1 MEPVY
6 VESLD
11 HEGHGVARVAGKVM
25 FIDGALPGERVAV
38 SVFRRKP
45 SFDQAR
51 ITAIHRESAS
61 RVPPRCPHFGVCGGC
76 SLQHLDPAA
85 QVAVKQRALEDVL
98 WHVGRVRPEQ
108 VLPPIHG
115 PAWGYRHRA
124 RLSARYVPKKG
135 GSLVGFRERHSS
147 YVADMRSCAVLP
159 RAISDLIVPLR
170 ELIGRLSIRERLPQV
185 EVAAGDRVRVLV
197 LRVLEPPSADD
208 ETLLRDFAERQ
219 AVQLWLQP
227 RGPDSAYPFHP
238 SEAPRLDYSLPEFS
252 VVMPFMPTEFTQVNP
267 GVNQILVR
275 RAITLLDPRMDER
288 VADFFC
294 GLGNFSL
301 PLARRGAAVTGYEG
315 SAALV
320 ARASANAAL
329 HGLSGHARFAE
340 ADLFRTDP
348 AWLASQGRFDK
359 WLVDPPR
366 DGAIELVK
374 ALPEDRDQAP
384 RRILYVSCN
393 PGTLAR
399 DAGVLAHVKRY
410 RLRAAGIVNMFPH
423 TSHVESLALFERD

>member
-25 FIDGALPGERVAV
+25 FIDGALPGERVGV

-45 SFDQAR
+45 SFDQAKL
-51 ITAIHRESAS
+51 TVIHRESAA
-61 RVPPRCPHFGVCGGC
+61 RVSPRCPHFGVCGGC
-76 SLQHLDPAA
+76 SLQHLDVGV
-85 QVAVKQRALEDVL
+85 QVAVKQRALEDAL
-98 WHVGRVRPEQ
+98 WHIGRVKAEQ

-135 GSLVGFRERHSS
+135 GALVGFRERHSS
-147 YVADMRSCAVLP
+147 YVADMRSCEVLP
-159 RAISDLIVPLR
+159 RGVSDLIVPLR
-170 ELIGRLSIRERLPQV
+170 ELIGSLSIRERLPQV
-185 EVAAGDRVRVLV
+185 EVAVGDRVCILV
-197 LRVLEPPSADD
+197 LRVLEAPGAVD
-208 ETLLRDFAERQ
+208 EALLRDFAERH
-219 AVQLWLQP
+219 AVQFWLQP

-238 SEAPRLDYSLPEFS
+238 AQASPLDYSLPEFS

-267 GVNQILVR
+267 GVNRTLVR
-275 RAITLLDPRMDER
+275 RAVALLDPGAGER
-288 VADFFC
+288 IADFFC

-315 SAALV
+315 SATLV

-329 HGLSGHARFAE
+329 NGLSGHACFAE
-340 ADLFRTDP
+340 ADLFRADP
-348 AWLASQGRFDK
+348 AWLASQGCFDK

-374 ALPEDRDQAP
+374 ALSGERDQAP
-384 RRILYVSCN
+384 RRIVYVSCN

-399 DAGVLAHVKRY
+399 DAGVLVHLKHY
-410 RLRAAGIVNMFPH
+410 RLRGAGVINMFPH
-423 TSHVESLALFERD
+423 TSHVESVALFERE